1 VNKSVSENSNKN
13 VVTGAAGFI
22 GSHTAEELLKKGEDV
37 VGIDNFHP
45 YYSEEIKR
53 QNLKEVKETAKDTE
67 GDFTFVEGSIL
78 EDQSL
83 EKLPSEPAKVFHN
96 AAVAGVRNSIE
107 NPSEYA
113 KQNLLGLSKLLDSFE
128 DIGKFVFASS
138 SSVYGMVP
146 EKELPVKEDR
156 ELDPIAPYPQSKK
169 HGEEMVQ
176 LYSDLYD
183 FEYSIVRY
191 FTVYGPRQRPDE
203 AFTKFIQMILNDEP
217 VTIYGD
223 GEQSRDFTYVKDI
236 VNGAIKA
243 SEAQGSDTYNIGSQ
257 RRITVNEMVETLDE
271 VMAENVEKT
280 YVEQPEG
287 DARHTHANIQKA
299 KNKLDYAPEK
309 EFEEGVKACVEWAK
323 ERDL

>member
-1 VNKSVSENSNKN
+1 VNKSVSQNSNKN

-67 GDFTFVEGSIL
+67 GEFTFVDGSIL
-78 EDQSL
+78 EDESL
-83 EKLPSEPAKVFHN
+83 EKLPPKPAKVFHN
-96 AAVAGVRNSIE
+96 ATVAGVRNSIE

-146 EKELPVKEDR
+146 EEELPVKEDR

-176 LYSDLYD
+176 LYSELYD

-271 VMAENVEKT
+271 VMDENLEKT
-280 YVEQPEG
+280 HVEQPEG

-299 KNKLDYAPEK
+299 KNKLGYAPEK

-323 ERDL
+323 ERGL

>member
-1 VNKSVSENSNKN
+1 MTDI
-13 VVTGAAGFI
+13 VTGAAGFI
-22 GSHTAEELLKKGEDV
+22 GSHLTEELLKEGKTV

-53 QNLKEVKETAKDTE
+53 QNLEEVKKTAEESE
-67 GDFTFVEGSIL
+67 GEFRFVEGSIL
-78 EDQSL
+78 EDEDL
-83 EKLPSEPAKVFHN
+83 EKLPSNPDKVFHN

-107 NPSEYA
+107 NPTEYA

-128 DIGKFVFASS
+128 SIGKFMFASS

-146 EKELPVKEDR
+146 EDELPVQEDR
-156 ELDPIAPYPQSKK
+156 ELSPIAPYPQSKK
-169 HGEEMVQ
+169 HGEEMVR
-176 LYSDLYD
+176 LYSELYD
-183 FEYSIVRY
+183 FDYSILRY

-203 AFTKFIQMILNDEP
+203 AFTKFIQMVLNDEP

-236 VNGAIKA
+236 ASGAIKA
-243 SEAQGSDTYNIGSQ
+243 SEKQGSDTYNIASG

-271 VMAENVEKT
+271 VMEENVEKT
-280 YVEQPEG
+280 HVEQPEG

-299 KNKLDYAPEK
+299 KDKLDYAPEK
-309 EFEEGVKACVEWAK
+309 EFEEGVKDCVEWAK
-323 ERDL
+323 ERGL